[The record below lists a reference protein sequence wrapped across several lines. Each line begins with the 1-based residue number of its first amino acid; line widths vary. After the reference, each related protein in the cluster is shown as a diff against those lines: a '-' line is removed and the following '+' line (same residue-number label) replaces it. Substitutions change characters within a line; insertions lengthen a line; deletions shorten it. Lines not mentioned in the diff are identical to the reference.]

1 MKLLPNRYT
10 RLTLTRSIKDR
21 SCPIQLSPTTQIAIS
36 DLDLYLKFSSFPA
49 EQGLLRH
56 ISSPSPLTI
65 PDAALLSTAEYTKY
79 CVPSPLPSSGETE
92 VIEEAVSRPEPQFSP
107 FESNGTDADDFV
119 TPYTDYIE
127 IAEEPTDSLGRISHF
142 LERQPFVAPKC
153 ETATGKQLFLESI
166 LKFWKPRSHMSIPK
180 FEYKISIGEDR
191 ESKANFNTDVT
202 FLTYDEQEPL
212 KASSN
217 VSLPHLLKRSK
228 SFNRY
233 KRRPVCADKKSS
245 AETMD
250 SKSILRS
257 KVNIYEENE
266 RRRAAKYD
274 SLDVDDFINELEE
287 QERLRFLDSVQYPI
301 LRKLQISKY
310 STCD

>member
-10 RLTLTRSIKDR
+10 RLTLTRSTKDTK
-21 SCPIQLSPTTQIAIS
+21 CAAQLSPATKIAIS
-36 DLDLYLKFSSFPA
+36 DLDLYLKYGSFPV
-49 EQGLLRH
+49 EEGFLRH
-56 ISSPSPLTI
+56 RSSLSPPTI
-65 PDAALLSTAEYTKY
+65 PNAALLSTAEYTKY
-79 CVPSPLPSSGETE
+79 CVPSPNVVPDKTE
-92 VIEEAVSRPEPQFSP
+92 AYEEPVPQPEPQFSP
-107 FESNGTDADDFV
+107 FESNNTDAGDLM
-119 TPYTDYIE
+119 TPYTEYIE
-127 IAEEPTDSLGRISHF
+127 IAEEPTESLGKISLF
-142 LERQPFVAPKC
+142 RERLPSIAPKY
-153 ETATGKQLFLESI
+153 ETATGKQSFFESI
-166 LKFWKPRSHMSIPK
+166 LKFWKPRSHMAMPK

-212 KASSN
+212 SASSN

-233 KRRPVCADKKSS
+233 KRRPVYADQKPL

-250 SKSILRS
+250 SKSILKS
-257 KVNIYEENE
+257 KVNLYEESE

-274 SLDVDDFINELEE
+274 SLNVDDFISELEE
-287 QERLRFLDSVQYPI
+287 QERLRFLDSVQYPF

-310 STCD
+310 GDCD